1 MTYQKRKF
9 DILEN
14 RESRH
19 KIKKLEKL
27 VAFALEGLNNLRAE
41 KFRLEQRVRELE
53 KEKTIALK
61 ENERAKGSQEELKQ
75 LKV

>member
-1 MTYQKRKF
+1 MS
-9 DILEN
+9 IE
-14 RESRH
+14 

-61 ENERAKGSQEELKQ
+61 ENERA
-75 LKV
+75 